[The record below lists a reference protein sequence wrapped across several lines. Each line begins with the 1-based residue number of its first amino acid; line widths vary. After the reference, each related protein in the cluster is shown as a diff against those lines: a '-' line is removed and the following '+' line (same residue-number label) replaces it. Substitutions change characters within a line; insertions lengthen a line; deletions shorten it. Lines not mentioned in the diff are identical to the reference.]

1 MRYPSCLIAPL
12 AVLAFSAMGVSG
24 QAETPIYMEEIK
36 LGHEV
41 AYERTS
47 SGWPKMF
54 EEAGSPDIYL
64 AMQSISGPPMVWY
77 VQPFEN
83 YAAEGR
89 AMKAVEDNPALSAQ
103 LEGLWKEHGRP
114 DLSGGDFP
122 DLNLARFLNITIF
135 RVKPGYDAQ
144 FEEAARTY
152 AEVSSRLAPETS
164 YRTYQVMTGMPG
176 GAYFIFGSVDDYGGF
191 DAVMA
196 RDMTV
201 WEGMSDDER
210 EVFDT
215 FAREGMQSVI
225 TYRFRLS
232 PTMSFVNAEMKAAD
246 PAFWSR

>member
-24 QAETPIYMEEIK
+24 QAETPTTQPTLLTIYMEEIK

-103 LEGLWKEHGRP
+103 LEGLWKEHTTHLESSRVVQLAGRP

-122 DLNLARFLNITIF
+122 DLNRARFWDITIF

-201 WEGMSDDER
+201 WEGMSDD
-210 EVFDT
+210 V
-215 FAREGMQSVI
+215 
-225 TYRFRLS
+225 
-232 PTMSFVNAEMKAAD
+232 VNAEMKAAD